1 MKIEI
6 LGMGCSRCQKA
17 EQIVT
22 STLKKFEKSAA
33 VEHVTDAAEIV
44 KRGVM
49 HTPAIAIDGIIK
61 FQGRVPSIE
70 ELNKALV

>member
-49 HTPAIAIDGIIK
+49 HTPAIAIDGIVK